1 MKRKSIT
8 IYSIVITLVFTFAIA
23 FFGYNIFLELKT
35 GNIRSKKIFDTL
47 TTNIL
52 NLSESDKISSIIQNT
67 DYYSALYISNNQE
80 ILVSYPNDNAIN
92 AENTNL
98 VKVYKKE
105 IKNDN
110 NVYNITAAIYTLR
123 PSTIFYY
130 ARFSFIIIMIATIF
144 TTILIIYFSLT
155 TKNDDVITLESN
167 DENNDKNLDEQPEDD
182 SLEQKEIENESFDT
196 MENNNGAEVKKEE
209 TTNLDDK
216 EIINTEEFDNDINE
230 IQFDNSSENINID
243 NKQDEDISF
252 QNQNEDNE
260 AKDMFSPVTG
270 FCWESQLKNRL
281 ETELIRASS
290 SEQDIALFLIKIPNI
305 SFTDDITKEIADYLL
320 KEIQFRDKIF
330 EYKNDTFAVI
340 KTETSI
346 DEAEDYA
353 ECLQKNI
360 SEIVHSVE
368 KDCFIGISS
377 RSIRMLSAD
386 RLITEADE
394 ALKHAEDDKSSKIIG
409 FHVDIEKYRQFI
421 NNN

>member
-130 ARFSFIIIMIATIF
+130 AR
-144 TTILIIYFSLT
+144 
-155 TKNDDVITLESN
+155 
-167 DENNDKNLDEQPEDD
+167 
-182 SLEQKEIENESFDT
+182 
-196 MENNNGAEVKKEE
+196 
-209 TTNLDDK
+209 
-216 EIINTEEFDNDINE
+216 
-230 IQFDNSSENINID
+230 
-243 NKQDEDISF
+243 
-252 QNQNEDNE
+252 
-260 AKDMFSPVTG
+260 
-270 FCWESQLKNRL
+270 
-281 ETELIRASS
+281 
-290 SEQDIALFLIKIPNI
+290 
-305 SFTDDITKEIADYLL
+305 
-320 KEIQFRDKIF
+320 
-330 EYKNDTFAVI
+330 
-340 KTETSI
+340 
-346 DEAEDYA
+346 
-353 ECLQKNI
+353 
-360 SEIVHSVE
+360 
-368 KDCFIGISS
+368 
-377 RSIRMLSAD
+377 
-386 RLITEADE
+386 
-394 ALKHAEDDKSSKIIG
+394 
-409 FHVDIEKYRQFI
+409 
-421 NNN
+421 